1 MRVARHMR
9 GDRQTFA
16 DAVTPGARED
26 KPVVRRERT
35 VASDIAP
42 MKTGRCPLARPVNRI
57 DHTEP
62 VLVEP
67 MRPVFGIVVHP
78 QTCLWRAEKV
88 DMVTQGEEFT
98 AKLVANFAKH
108 IVKVGN
114 ISDGQEV
121 AGNSL
126 GGVERRHHQFAVET
140 HGSSRTRPARPFK

>member
-1 MRVARHMR
+1 MRIAWYV
-9 GDRQTFA
+9 GGNGQSFSY
-16 DAVTPGARED
+16 AVTPGASED

-42 MKTGRCPLARPVNRI
+42 MKTGRCPLARPVNGI

-78 QTCLWRAEKV
+78 QTCLWRAEEI
-88 DMVTQGEEFT
+88 DMVTQGEECAT
-98 AKLVANFAKH
+98 KLVANFAKH
-108 IVKVGN
+108 IVEVGN
-114 ISDGQEV
+114 ISDGEEV

-126 GGVERRHHQFAVET
+126 GGVE
-140 HGSSRTRPARPFK
+140 